1 MVRFKGFT
9 DYGGW
14 AQVKKL
20 FGEGSVLR
28 IRSAK
33 LHSTLNNIVNN
44 KVTPTDSIVLEK
56 SKKVYHLDFE
66 S

>member
-1 MVRFKGFT
+1 M
-9 DYGGW
+9 
-14 AQVKKL
+14 
-20 FGEGSVLR
+20 R

-44 KVTPTDSIVLEK
+44 RVTPTDSIILNN